1 MEKIVIIKL
10 KKEGFEVLLFFR
22 LLLIIII
29 IILAISV
36 ILILSQLK
44 IKLSLFEFDLFE
56 TDTKFKYK
64 GKVGLYFLGKIP
76 LFTKVIDNEK
86 SNVVLS
92 NKTVKEKIDKKTITE
107 LLRIIR
113 IDKLKMQII
122 LDTENV
128 LLTTYLVAI
137 ISAIIPNL
145 IRNNI
150 QNYNRNNYQ
159 WKITPVYN
167 NKNFVYIKLNSIISI
182 KVVHII
188 NMFRLIGG
196 KRNERTS
203 NRRLNVNCYGEH

>member
-1 MEKIVIIKL
+1 M
-10 KKEGFEVLLFFR
+10 LLFFR

>member
-1 MEKIVIIKL
+1 M
-10 KKEGFEVLLFFR
+10 LLFFR

-29 IILAISV
+29 IVLVISMV
-36 ILILSQLK
+36 LILSQVK

-56 TDTKFKYK
+56 TDIKFKYK

-92 NKTVKEKIDKKTITE
+92 NKTVKEKIDKKTITK

-122 LDTENV
+122 LDTGNV

-150 QNYNRNNYQ
+150 QSYNRNNYQ

-188 NMFRLIGG
+188 NMFKLIGG

>member
-1 MEKIVIIKL
+1 
-10 KKEGFEVLLFFR
+10 VLLFFR